1 MKVAEEISATN
12 LRNHANLKHVPP
24 ELSQLNQNK
33 TQTSYRVSLSLLSV
47 CVCVHLMREIP
58 FVLFHFQI
66 LVFLQTTVISSFLL
80 IISVYF
86 SCYIL
91 PLCFKFSSLF
101 FLFLLLQT
109 FFLLILL
116 LVVSLCDLTSVCLS
130 LPSIIFPLPLESLYR
145 SHSLS
150 LQVSRHCSVFPQCLV
165 TVADFLSIQLLIGT
179 T

>member
-1 MKVAEEISATN
+1 MFYFIFRS
-12 LRNHANLKHVPP
+12 LFSCRLPSFRHFC
-24 ELSQLNQNK
+24 
-33 TQTSYRVSLSLLSV
+33 SLSLFISPVTSFL
-47 CVCVHLMREIP
+47 
-58 FVLFHFQI
+58 FV
-66 LVFLQTTVISSFLL
+66 SSFPHC
-80 IISVYF
+80 SFFFYYF
-86 SCYIL
+86 KL
-91 PLCFKFSSLF
+91 
-101 FLFLLLQT
+101 

>member
-1 MKVAEEISATN
+1 MQTWNMFRLNYHSWTKTRLRLVTVSLFPFSLCVFVCISWGKSP
-12 LRNHANLKHVPP
+12 LFYFIFRSLFSCRLPSFRHFC
-24 ELSQLNQNK
+24 
-33 TQTSYRVSLSLLSV
+33 SLSLFISPVTSFL
-47 CVCVHLMREIP
+47 
-58 FVLFHFQI
+58 FV
-66 LVFLQTTVISSFLL
+66 SSFPHC
-80 IISVYF
+80 SFFFYYF
-86 SCYIL
+86 KL
-91 PLCFKFSSLF
+91 
-101 FLFLLLQT
+101 

-130 LPSIIFPLPLESLYR
+130 LPSIIFPLPLESLYL

>member
-1 MKVAEEISATN
+1 M
-12 LRNHANLKHVPP
+12 KHVPP

-33 TQTSYRVSLSLLSV
+33 TQTSYRVFLSLLSV

>member
-1 MKVAEEISATN
+1 MQTWNMFRLNYHSWTKTR
-12 LRNHANLKHVPP
+12 LRLV
-24 ELSQLNQNK
+24 
-33 TQTSYRVSLSLLSV
+33 TVSLFPFSLCVFV
-47 CVCVHLMREIP
+47 CMREIP

-109 FFLLILL
+109 FFFLLILL

-130 LPSIIFPLPLESLYR
+130 LPSVIFPLPLESLYL